1 MINSSL
7 SKSQEKLK
15 DIYQRI
21 EEISIEEKR
30 LK

>member
-7 SKSQEKLK
+7 SKSQEKLR